1 MVVGPVN
8 AKAQCMTQLAIR
20 PRPSMSAFAEELG
33 HRLDDESRGWLHALS
48 ETGPTR
54 EAAVERLHALL
65 LRAARFEVTR
75 RRGAAGVNGGGSRE
89 LDDLAMQAAD
99 DALVAILR
107 KLHSY
112 RGDSRFTTWAYK
124 FALLEAAGKV
134 RRRPWHGREV
144 PLEADDWAQVLDDRR
159 ASPAG
164 QAEVLELIGAVR
176 DAIAEVLTPQ
186 QRSVLVAITLN
197 DVPLDVLAERRAT
210 TRGAIYKTLHDAR
223 RKLRARLAEDGLAI
237 DPMRRT
243 NEIACPHVSP
253 SGAAV
258 ERGKGSRR
266 GDA

>member
-1 MVVGPVN
+1 LRRSPDG
-8 AKAQCMTQLAIR
+8 
-20 PRPSMSAFAEELG
+20 
-33 HRLDDESRGWLHALS
+33 ESRDWVEALAD
-48 ETGPTR
+48 TGPAR
-54 EAAVERLHALL
+54 EVAVERLHALL
-65 LRAARFEVTR
+65 LRAARFEVAR
-75 RRGAAGVNGGGSRE
+75 RQRAAGVSVDGPGE
-89 LDDLAMQAAD
+89 LDDLAMHAAN
-99 DALVAILR
+99 DALVAILS
-107 KLHSY
+107 KLHTY